1 MELKKRKKML
11 VWIANLQKLIEKFI
25 FKILNRVFE
34 QKSKVTTAPDKGL
47 RVAFPSDLENIS
59 NIIKSELQR
68 NCKRNCK
75 L

>member
-47 RVAFPSDLENIS
+47 RVAFPSASGNIS
-59 NIIKSELQR
+59 NIIKSEL
-68 NCKRNCK
+68 
-75 L
+75 

>member
-47 RVAFPSDLENIS
+47 RAAFPSDSGNIS
-59 NIIKSELQR
+59 NIIKSEL
-68 NCKRNCK
+68 
-75 L
+75 